1 MYPFVQ
7 LFREQNGYRPNPNT
21 MGQNIRASTAMS
33 TNSCGGVMNMI
44 PGQNVPLQNRNY
56 GMGDPN
62 MMGQM
67 SGARY
72 GGPGNMGSMN
82 SGQGMQSFP
91 YQNNYGLNI
100 SSPPHG
106 SPGLNAS
113 QPNIMISPR
122 NRGSPKV
129 NSHQFS
135 PVPGK
140 GGFLSNISFQYKISI
155 YLQSIT
161 FLFLFITQS
170 LKIFTVMY

>member
-1 MYPFVQ
+1 
-7 LFREQNGYRPNPNT
+7 
-21 MGQNIRASTAMS
+21 MGQNIRASTTMN
-33 TNSCGGVMNMI
+33 TNSCSGVMNMM

-56 GMGDPN
+56 AMGDPN
-62 MMGQM
+62 IMGQM

-82 SGQGMQSFP
+82 SGQGMQPFP
-91 YQNNYGLNI
+91 YQNTYGLNI
-100 SSPPHG
+100 NSPPHG
-106 SPGLNAS
+106 SPSLNAS

-155 YLQSIT
+155 YLLKIT
-161 FLFLFITQS
+161 FFIS
-170 LKIFTVMY
+170 IYNLVFKDIP